1 MSKVVSKPSFEQA
14 ITELEE
20 VVNSLENGEV
30 ELENAIKLYEKGD
43 KLRKICQKKLDDA
56 KLKVEKVIGSNGDD
70 LITEEF
76 DAD

>member
-30 ELENAIKLYEKGD
+30 ELENAIKLYEKQGF
-43 KLRKICQKKLDDA
+43 KSIKNIKLDPH
-56 KLKVEKVIGSNGDD
+56 KIIPHNGGCLLMKVEI
-70 LITEEF
+70 
-76 DAD
+76 